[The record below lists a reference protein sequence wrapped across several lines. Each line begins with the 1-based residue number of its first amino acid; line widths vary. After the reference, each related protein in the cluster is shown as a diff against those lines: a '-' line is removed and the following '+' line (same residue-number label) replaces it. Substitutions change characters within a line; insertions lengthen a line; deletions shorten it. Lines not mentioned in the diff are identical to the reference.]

1 MKPKNTMTASYA
13 AVQASFWMT
22 WCTSVSFAAVYLQGL
37 GYGNGEL
44 GLVTAAGSLLGAL
57 LGPLLSARIDRDE
70 RISAG
75 RLIPPVLAAQAAA
88 LVLLL
93 CFPVKGAVSSAGFA
107 LYMMF
112 ASSVNSLNLKLYSD
126 AVYRGVQM
134 DYGFARG
141 MGSLFFV
148 LLSLVLGLA
157 VERSSVRAVP
167 LAGLLM
173 CALQYLAFRAFDRRL
188 PESRAAAAGQAE
200 TGASLSAFARKNRR
214 FCVLL
219 LGTVLIFFAHNIVCN
234 FLINVTRNVGGDI
247 GDMGVLNG
255 FMAAVEIPVLL
266 FYSTLF
272 RRQSHA
278 SLLRAAFVFFALKA
292 VAIAAAP
299 NVTLLGAAFLL
310 QAPSFALYAA
320 AIVPYVSAVVSHE
333 DSAKAQSL
341 AFTMTTLGGVLANV
355 IGGWM
360 LDRMPV
366 SQVLWVACGICLAGT
381 LVAVSGTEGRRKA

>member
-1 MKPKNTMTASYA
+1 MKQKNTMTTSYA
-13 AVQASFWMT
+13 AVQATFWMT

-44 GLVTAAGSLLGAL
+44 GLVTAAGSLLGAF
-57 LGPLLSARIDRDE
+57 LGPLLSARIDRDA
-70 RISAG
+70 RLTAG
-75 RLIPPVLAAQAAA
+75 RLIPLVLAAQAAA
-88 LVLLL
+88 LLLLL
-93 CFPVKGAVSSAGFA
+93 CFPVKGAVSSVGFA

-126 AVYRGVQM
+126 AVYRGAQV

-148 LLSLVLGLA
+148 LLSLVLGVV
-157 VERSSVRAVP
+157 VERSSVRALP
-167 LAGLLM
+167 AAALLI
-173 CALQYLAFRAFDRRL
+173 CAAQFFAFRAFDRRL
-188 PESRAAAAGQAE
+188 PESPAAAAEGAQAG
-200 TGASLSAFARKNRR
+200 TSLPEFVRKNRR

-219 LGTVLIFFAHNIVCN
+219 LGTVLVFFAHNIVCN
-234 FLINVTRNVGGDI
+234 FLINITRNVGGDV
-247 GDMGVLNG
+247 GVMGVLNG

-278 SLLRAAFVFFALKA
+278 ALLRAAFLFFALKA
-292 VAIAAAP
+292 AAIAAAP

-320 AIVPYVSAVVSHE
+320 AIVPYVGAVVSHE

-341 AFTMTTLGGVLANV
+341 AFTMTTLGSVLANV
-355 IGGWM
+355 LGGQM

-366 SQVLWVACGICLAGT
+366 GSVLWVACGVCLLGSA
-381 LVAVSGTEGRRKA
+381 VAVCGTERRRT